1 MAIQGL
7 RTKENS
13 CTLCLSRGPSAVLL
27 VPQKVSKCLSIH
39 TQSAVSSVRYR
50 DATKV
55 AGLEWVDAGEPAL
68 KKN

>member
-1 MAIQGL
+1 
-7 RTKENS
+7 
-13 CTLCLSRGPSAVLL
+13 VLL

-39 TQSAVSSVRYR
+39 TQSAVFSVRYR